1 MVHRRSAV
9 RMSVKL
15 VSGLGRS
22 EGSVAAAG
30 AEPGV
35 GLWKLGGRGTEPMP
49 AGAMQTGCSG
59 TRELY
64 VTPL

>member
-1 MVHRRSAV
+1 MR
-9 RMSVKL
+9 
-15 VSGLGRS
+15 G
-22 EGSVAAAG
+22 VAAAG

-35 GLWKLGGRGTEPMP
+35 GEVGALSSGSWEAERRGTEPMP